1 MDFNELKESNEFLIN
16 ERLILEESL
25 GEAEQKLKQLT
36 QKKEELERHIEDLK
50 KTEYQTPDLSTLHF
64 HKIENENLKNELEF
78 KKQEISKYRSDLNVK
93 QELIGQLNRQL
104 EEKESKIDS
113 LKKQI
118 DEYDR
123 KLSRIEDEYKDK
135 ISQLQNDYLAKDE
148 QYNVLVSK
156 YIKHRK
162 IWEEN
167 YDKATFEVKKLDE
180 VIDNVIA
187 TLKSKIDI
195 VGQVPEIRL
204 LLDQL
209 TTDQWQ
215 VHRCMNSEISEAPP
229 RDFKRLCRMPSRY
242 HQMIRFIS
250 TTLKLLKCNYL
261 VTNSNR
267 LVTGMFGR
275 KCPVCRAHKFRR
287 SERLQIRTNL

>member
-1 MDFNELKESNEFLIN
+1 MIN

-36 QKKEELERHIEDLK
+36 QKKEELERHIDELK
-50 KTEYQTPDLSTLHF
+50 KTEFQTPDLSTLHF

-78 KKQEISKYRSDLNVK
+78 KKQEVAKCRSELNTK
-93 QELIGQLNRQL
+93 QELINQLNRKL
-104 EEKESKIDS
+104 DDKETKIDA
-113 LKKQI
+113 LKKQMN
-118 DEYDR
+118 EYDL
-123 KLSRIEDEYKDK
+123 KLSKVEDEYKDK
-135 ISQLQNDYLAKDE
+135 ISQLQNDYLTKDE
-148 QYNVLVSK
+148 QYNVLVAK

-195 VGQVPEIRL
+195 VGEVPEIRL

-209 TTDQWQ
+209 TTDQ
-215 VHRCMNSEISEAPP
+215 
-229 RDFKRLCRMPSRY
+229 
-242 HQMIRFIS
+242 
-250 TTLKLLKCNYL
+250 
-261 VTNSNR
+261 
-267 LVTGMFGR
+267 
-275 KCPVCRAHKFRR
+275 
-287 SERLQIRTNL
+287 

>member
-78 KKQEISKYRSDLNVK
+78 KKQEISKFRSDLNVK
-93 QELIGQLNRQL
+93 QELIGQLNRKL

-135 ISQLQNDYLAKDE
+135 ISQLQNDYLTKDE

-209 TTDQWQ
+209 TTDQ
-215 VHRCMNSEISEAPP
+215 
-229 RDFKRLCRMPSRY
+229 
-242 HQMIRFIS
+242 
-250 TTLKLLKCNYL
+250 
-261 VTNSNR
+261 
-267 LVTGMFGR
+267 
-275 KCPVCRAHKFRR
+275 
-287 SERLQIRTNL
+287 